1 LVWGRVCAYAV
12 GMPNGG
18 WLKRR
23 VIMVGTKFSSKN
35 QSWVIVEVKDHSDNF
50 KAQLGWSHF
59 AAIKRTNG
67 KKVYYAN
74 LLVVDGAVVDTT
86 VVL

>member
-1 LVWGRVCAYAV
+1 
-12 GMPNGG
+12 M
-18 WLKRR
+18 
-23 VIMVGTKFSSKN
+23 IGTKFNSKN

-50 KAQLGWSHF
+50 KSQLGWSHF
-59 AAIKRTNG
+59 AAIKRING

-74 LLVVDGAVVDTT
+74 LLVVDGEVVNTT

>member
-1 LVWGRVCAYAV
+1 MVCGGVCAYPL

-18 WLKRR
+18 RLKRR
-23 VIMVGTKFSSKN
+23 GIMVGTRFSSKN

-59 AAIKRTNG
+59 AAIKRING

-74 LLVVDGAVVDTT
+74 LLVVDGEVVDTT

>member
-1 LVWGRVCAYAV
+1 
-12 GMPNGG
+12 
-18 WLKRR
+18 
-23 VIMVGTKFSSKN
+23 MVGTKFNSKN
-35 QSWVIVEVKDHSDNF
+35 QSWVIVDVKDHSDNF

>member
-1 LVWGRVCAYAV
+1 
-12 GMPNGG
+12 
-18 WLKRR
+18 
-23 VIMVGTKFSSKN
+23 MVGTKFNSKN

-50 KAQLGWSHF
+50 KSQLGWSHF